1 MKRLIYLLVPICVM
15 GLLLSCNENSKEEA
29 QSLRPVRY
37 YEVGYKGAENDRIF
51 SGTAETEKRI
61 DLSFRNSGVIT
72 EFAIQLGQKVT
83 KGQLLAKLDN
93 VQSRLAYEQA
103 VNQETS
109 AESQMKTAKLNLD
122 RVRELFEK
130 SSTSLS
136 DLENAKNSY
145 RTAKQNYESAKR
157 GSSIQLEQ
165 IRFGYLYAPVD
176 GTIAE
181 VRAEI
186 NENVGPGQ
194 KVATL
199 NGGTQMEI
207 ALGIPESIINKMAQ
221 NDTVKVRF
229 SALDKQ
235 EFRGV
240 VSEIAPS
247 VEASTATYP
256 VTVSLLEPHDNVK
269 SGMAADVTFN
279 LTSDKDTAAMMAVP
293 AKSVGEDHHGRFVF
307 LIVEND
313 GTAYVKKQH
322 ITSGKL
328 NGEWFEIIE
337 GLSIGQKVATAGL
350 QTLLDGQQ
358 IDIQ

>member
-1 MKRLIYLLVPICVM
+1 MKRLINLMALIYAM
-15 GLLLSCNENSKEEA
+15 GLLLSCNGNSKEEE
-29 QSLRPVRY
+29 QLLRPVRY
-37 YEVGYKGAENDRIF
+37 YEVGYRGAVNGRTF
-51 SGTAETEKRI
+51 SGTAATEKRI
-61 DLSFRNSGVIT
+61 DLSFRNSGVVT
-72 EFAIQLGQKVT
+72 EFEIQLGQKVT

-136 DLENAKNSY
+136 DLENAKNAY

-165 IRFGYLYAPVD
+165 IRFGYLYAPFD

-181 VRAEI
+181 VHAEI

-199 NGGTQMEI
+199 NAGEQMEI
-207 ALGIPESIINKMAQ
+207 ALGIPESIINKIAQ
-221 NDTVKVRF
+221 NDIVKVRF
-229 SALDKQ
+229 SALKG
-235 EFRGV
+235 EEYIGV

-247 VEASTATYP
+247 VEASTATFP
-256 VTVSLLEPHDNVK
+256 VMVRLDGPHGEVK
-269 SGMAADVTFN
+269 SGMAADVTFGLEN
-279 LTSDKDTAAMMAVP
+279 GSKVATMMVVP
-293 AKSVGEDHHGRFVF
+293 AKAVGEDENGRFVF

-313 GTAYVKKQH
+313 SIAHVRKQH

-328 NGEWFEIIE
+328 SGEWFEIVE